1 MRRPI
6 PLVLLVL
13 PLWPGLA
20 CSVGPEVISRE
31 DGPVALKVECSVDQ
45 VEIQDLKVRLREGR
59 ATAQFFLR
67 NDAENLV
74 QVQVTLE
81 WFDRDGFLIEDS
93 MEVDPRS
100 RQFDLRPEE
109 RRTFT
114 FYSPEGSQPTM
125 LRCIVGKGG
134 Y

>member
-1 MRRPI
+1 MRTTLSI
-6 PLVLLVL
+6 VLLAL
-13 PLWPGLA
+13 ALGSGPA
-20 CSVGPEVISRE
+20 CSVGPEVVSHE
-31 DGPVALKVECSVDQ
+31 EGPVALKVECSVDQ
-45 VEIQDLKVRLREGR
+45 VEIQDLKVRLRDGR
-59 ATAQFFLR
+59 ATAQFFLL
-67 NDAENLV
+67 NEAENLV

-114 FYSPEGSQPTM
+114 FYSPEESQPTL